1 MSTWKEFISHIA
13 PVMTFDYPYR
23 EAGGSRPDP
32 LPTLIERH
40 SEALRW
46 GKSQY
51 GEHAILIGKS
61 MGGRVGCHVA
71 AQQPCL
77 AAICLGYPL
86 RGQNGKLRD
95 AALVELPVP
104 ALFVQG
110 TRDSLCNLE
119 ELQGV
124 LAQRAV
130 RSELFVVESGDHSL
144 IPTRKYL
151 KQHNL
156 TDEAVRRTVCD
167 TISRFAASVAPQ
179 DASQS

>member
-1 MSTWKEFISHIA
+1 MSTWKELLSHIA
-13 PVMTFDYPYR
+13 PVLTFDYPYR
-23 EAGGSRPDP
+23 EAGSSRPDP
-32 LPTLIERH
+32 LPTLIKRH

-71 AQQPCL
+71 AHESCL

-86 RGQNGKLRD
+86 RGQSGKLRD
-95 AALVELPVP
+95 QALIELPVP
-104 ALFVQG
+104 ALLVQG
-110 TRDSLCNLE
+110 TRDALCNLE

-124 LAQRAV
+124 LAQRVV
-130 RSELFVVESGDHSL
+130 RSELLVVESGDHSL

-156 TDEAVRRTVCD
+156 TDQAVRQTVCNA
-167 TISRFAASVAPQ
+167 ISRFAASVATP
-179 DASQS
+179 DASRN